1 VCLRWTYGESFH
13 FPNEVAG
20 ENRKLKKW
28 LTPTILFIALV
39 LAGCQHDPH
48 AHLYTTT
55 EPKNEDV
62 VGVYVLD
69 QFHLSLEAGTAHPD
83 VKVELRAD
91 GTFTATNVPPSKIE
105 TIDKTFFH
113 SLQSGSGKWEKAQ
126 TGMLDSKTIWGVNL
140 NTPDNRFYPASFTGD
155 KPPYGMIFTLGDPD
169 SGDAIIL
176 KRKPE

>member
-1 VCLRWTYGESFH
+1 MSI
-13 FPNEVAG
+13 N
-20 ENRKLKKW
+20 ENRKIKKC
-28 LTPTILFIALV
+28 LTPIILFITLV
-39 LAGCQHDPH
+39 MAGCQYDPH

-69 QFHLSLEAGTAHPD
+69 QFHLSQEAGTAHSD
-83 VKVELRAD
+83 VKVELRAN

-113 SLQSGSGKWEKAQ
+113 SLQSGSGKWEKAE
-126 TGMLDSKTIWGVNL
+126 TGTLAYSNKTTWGVNL

-169 SGDAIIL
+169 SDSAQINSPPSAQIN
-176 KRKPE
+176 